1 LNAWP
6 LLGVAVVVAGFA
18 LRRNPVLIVVI
29 AGVVSGVASGMG
41 LGDLLALLGTSF
53 ASNRVL
59 LLFTLT
65 LPVIGLLERHGLR
78 ERAQAWIAGFRRL
91 SLARLL
97 IAYLALRQL
106 LSMFGLIDI
115 AGHAQTVRPLI
126 APMSESAAERDGVL
140 DEPDRMRV
148 RALAAA
154 TDNIGRFFG
163 EDVFLAFGAVLLIQ
177 RFFENQGIHLE
188 PFAIAL
194 WALPTA
200 IAAFVIHSLRI
211 LWVQRGLQK
220 RAFDEK
226 HGQGLPLTDSRDQ
239 GRLQQ

>member
-18 LRRNPVLIVVI
+18 LRRNPVLVVVI
-29 AGVVSGVASGMG
+29 AGIVSGVASGMN
-41 LGDLLALLGTSF
+41 LDDLLALLGTSF

-106 LSMFGLIDI
+106 FSMFGLIDI

-126 APMSESAAERDGVL
+126 APMSESAAARDVVL
-140 DEPDRMRV
+140 DEPARMRV

-177 RFFENQGIHLE
+177 RFFETQGIHLD

-211 LWVQRGLQK
+211 VWVQRQLEHAK
-220 RAFDEK
+220 RDE
-226 HGQGLPLTDSRDQ
+226 PATEAPDAAR
-239 GRLQQ
+239 

>member
-1 LNAWP
+1 MNAWP
-6 LLGVAVVVAGFA
+6 LLGVGVVVAGFA
-18 LRRNPVLIVVI
+18 LRRNPVLVVVI

-41 LGDLLALLGTSF
+41 VGDLLALLGTSF

-65 LPVIGLLERHGLR
+65 LPVIGLLERYGLR

-97 IAYLALRQL
+97 VSYLALRQL
-106 LSMFGLIDI
+106 FSMFGLIDI

-126 APMSESAAERDGVL
+126 APMSESAAARDAPL
-140 DEPDRMRV
+140 DDAARARV

-177 RFFENQGIHLE
+177 RFFESQGIHLE

-200 IAAFVIHSLRI
+200 IAAFFIHAARI
-211 LWVQRGLQK
+211 LWVQRSLERDA
-220 RAFDEK
+220 RASTTPEA
-226 HGQGLPLTDSRDQ
+226 TDAAR
-239 GRLQQ
+239 

>member
-18 LRRNPVLIVVI
+18 LRRNPVLVVVV
-29 AGVVSGVASGMG
+29 AGIVSGVASGMG
-41 LGDLLALLGTSF
+41 TGDLLALLGSSF
-53 ASNRVL
+53 ISNRVL
-59 LLFTLT
+59 LLFVLT
-65 LPVIGLLERHGLR
+65 LPVIGLVERHGLR
-78 ERAQAWIAGFRRL
+78 ERAQTWILGFRTL

-97 IAYLALRQL
+97 VAYLALRQIF
-106 LSMFGLIDI
+106 SMFGLIDI

-126 APMSESAAERDGVL
+126 APMSESAAERNATL
-140 DEPDRMRV
+140 DTPARMRV

-177 RFFENQGIHLE
+177 RFFESQGIHLE

-200 IAAFVIHSLRI
+200 IAAFAIHALRI
-211 LWVQRGLQK
+211 VWVQRSLD
-220 RAFDEK
+220 R
-226 HGQGLPLTDSRDQ
+226 SRDESAETD
-239 GRLQQ
+239 GRDAAR